1 MSLSILNS
9 VSSLIAE
16 NSLSQTAASQQ
27 KVLQELSSGLR
38 INTSSDDAAGLM
50 IATGLQANT
59 AALAQSYANANN
71 GISLLQVADG
81 ALSQVTSL
89 LNRAITLAT
98 ESASSELTS
107 QQRSA
112 VDTEYQSILAEIV
125 QIGTNTQF
133 NGTQVF
139 TDGNSSPVTLT
150 SGNGGT
156 TLTSN
161 IDPADSLSGSLTL
174 TTVVPG
180 NPGVT
185 QGVATQDYGWISLG
199 TITPGATL
207 TGGLTVNS
215 TTPGSNAVTSG
226 INVVNN
232 SDGSIFIPISNSAD
246 ALSGSLTVSTVVPG
260 TSGAA
265 QSISLVN
272 SSSNTLIG
280 SVDPADTLSGTLS
293 VTSTTAATGGVQ
305 SAMSLTSGGGGTT
318 ITGTIPPADSLG
330 GSLTITSTIPQS
342 GGVSSAVSLTNG
354 SSITGNVG
362 NGNTLS
368 GSVTFTSTTAAS
380 GGVSSGVT
388 LTNNGATI
396 TGHIT
401 SGDAVNGSVTV
412 TSTIPKPQTPT
423 FSASGS
429 GSSEAITSSVITTGV
444 PLAGTLLINST
455 YIDRSGAIE
464 WSGTQKTTTGTVNL
478 ANYQNLASSNVALA
492 SMAATQLGLDLT
504 TSLGAITG
512 NSYTATLSGGVLTI
526 KTSNPWWTQA
536 SDNSGGL
543 LTNTDPSNG
552 GSVIWLP
559 GDPLTGTTLSGTMA
573 FFFQPD
579 NGGGARRSNIS
590 VNSANYQGLTS
601 GNSIAV
607 ANALSQLSK
616 DMTAQCVSGTTLTA
630 TITSV
635 QGENYLVITSNEMG
649 AYAGQTSLWSRGY
662 NAGEQMS
669 VGSGDVAF
677 SVSGSG
683 TSQVITSSAI
693 ATGTTLSGTL
703 VVNSTGTA
711 KTDGQIPSATLNLSN
726 YGGLSSSNAA
736 TASAAATQLAADLTT
751 ALKPSTGSTY
761 TATMSGGVLTI
772 KSGNAGSSQS
782 LDFISSGGGKI
793 LTSANPLIAG
803 ATLGG
808 NFKILADGTSFNLSF
823 NKYAGLTSLDAST
836 RNQALQ
842 KLSQDI
848 TMFTW
853 VDTTASINS
862 NGNLVLTVGGSDT
875 ISDSGNEFQTLAG
888 QTAGE
893 QLSLG
898 SQSAQ
903 EVFNNLP
910 VSTPTAV
917 TLSNVATANL
927 QTTLQSQ
934 LGSNYA
940 VTYNNSTGAL
950 NIGISS
956 AGKSAGIT
964 SIAESSN
971 SLQQKTPVVNPV
983 STPTVV
989 NLNGV
994 TSANLLSTLQSALNS
1009 SIYSVNY
1016 NSSTGALTVS
1026 ETSAAQSAGTTISST
1041 TNNLQQ
1047 TTPVV
1052 AAQVTPVTVNLNGV
1066 STSSL
1071 QSKLSTALGPNY
1083 TVGYNSGTGALS
1095 ISISATGT
1103 AAGVKTIAFSGSPT
1117 QTTPIVGGTSVTKNV
1132 DLTGVTSS
1140 NLLTTLQNDLGAGY
1154 NVTYDTNSGALNI
1167 SAVAGGTTLSANSG
1181 TAQETGPGS
1190 PEVDTPTN
1198 IDLTGQTG
1206 ATLANYL
1213 SNQLAWWNYSVTQD
1227 SNGVTVSPMW
1237 WDQMIYGIQS
1247 VKATNVQAFETTPA
1261 VQPVT
1266 TPTNIN
1272 LTGVATSDLQQTI
1285 QNALG
1290 SDYGVYY
1297 DTNSG
1302 FLEVYLNWGNQDN
1315 YSTFS
1320 TSSTLQQNTGSS
1332 APVNTSS
1339 TINLTGVSP
1348 TNLESS
1354 IVSQLG
1360 SAAGNYDVHYDTNS
1374 GALSI
1379 ALSSAGTNSG
1389 IQSITSNTSGLT
1401 ETAPDGTIGLSAMR
1415 IFTSDGTT
1423 NGGYSLDVTV
1433 GSLTTASLG
1442 KSNGSAGTDL
1452 SSTNLNSQ
1460 TSAAS
1465 ALSLITA
1472 AVGGISSQRGV
1483 VGANINRLSATA
1495 SNIGTEQVNLTAAS
1509 NSILNADL
1517 GKTVANMTQY
1527 NILQSTGM
1535 AALQQSNQ
1543 AQQAVLKLLQ

>member
-9 VSSLIAE
+9 VSSLVAE
-16 NSLSQTAASQQ
+16 NSLNQTAVGLQ
-27 KVLQELSSGLR
+27 KALLQLSTGLK
-38 INTSSDDAAGLM
+38 INSSADDAAGLD
-50 IATGLQANT
+50 IASGLQANV
-59 AALAQSYANANN
+59 AALVQSYTNANN
-71 GISLLQVADG
+71 GVSFLQVADG
-81 ALSQVTSL
+81 ALAQVTTL
-89 LNRAITLAT
+89 LNRAVTLAT
-98 ESASSELTS
+98 ESASSGLTS
-107 QQRSA
+107 QQRDA
-112 VDTEYQSILAEIV
+112 VNTEYQSILSEID
-125 QIGTNTQF
+125 QIGSATQF

-139 TDGNSSPVTLT
+139 TDGNSSQISLASNGTALT
-150 SGNGGT
+150 GT
-156 TLTSN
+156 IAPGDT
-161 IDPADSLSGSLTL
+161 LSGSLTL
-174 TTVVPG
+174 TTTVPG
-180 NPGVT
+180 DPGVT
-185 QGVATQDYGWISLG
+185 QNVAAQDYGWISIG
-199 TITPGATL
+199 TITPGAAL

-215 TTPGSNAVTSG
+215 ITSGSSAVTSAV
-226 INVVNN
+226 NVVNN
-232 SDGSIFIPISNSAD
+232 GDGTIFIPINNSTD
-246 ALSGSLTVSTVVPG
+246 TLSGTLTLSTVVPG

-265 QSISLVN
+265 QDISLVN
-272 SSSNTLIG
+272 NGSGTLIG
-280 SVDPADTLSGTLS
+280 SINPADTLSGSLS
-293 VTSTTAATGGVQ
+293 VTSTTSATGGVQ

-330 GSLTITSTIPQS
+330 GSLTVTSTIPQS
-342 GGVSSAVSLTNG
+342 GGVSSAVTLANG
-354 SSITGNVG
+354 ASITGNVA
-362 NGNTLS
+362 NGNTLT

-401 SGDAVNGSVTV
+401 SGDTVSGTITV

-429 GSSEAITSSVITTGV
+429 GSSEAITSSVITAGV

-455 YIDRSGAIE
+455 YVDSSGI
-464 WSGTQKTTTGTVNL
+464 GTATGTVNL
-478 ANYQNLASSNVALA
+478 ANYQNLSSSDAFTASAAANQLA
-492 SMAATQLGLDLT
+492 YDLT
-504 TSLGAITG
+504 SSLGAKTG
-512 NSYTATLSGGVLTI
+512 DSYTATISGGVLTI
-526 KTSNPWWTQA
+526 KPWTPWDSASTEVQMCYSSPTQ
-536 SDNSGGL
+536 SY
-543 LTNTDPSNG
+543 TTPWVTT
-552 GSVIWLP
+552 GSV
-559 GDPLTGTTLSGTMA
+559 LSGPMS

-579 NGGGARRSNIS
+579 NGGGSRRSTIS
-590 VNSANYQGLTS
+590 LDSANYQGLTS
-601 GNSIAV
+601 SNSIA
-607 ANALSQLSK
+607 AADALSRLNK
-616 DMTAQCVSGTTLTA
+616 DIAAQCVSGTQIVVTLD
-630 TITSV
+630 
-635 QGENYLVITSNEMG
+635 SNKNLLFTTNETGSMSPFSG
-649 AYAGQTSLWSRGY
+649 LTMTY
-662 NAGEQMS
+662 NTGEQMS
-669 VGSGDVAF
+669 VGTGNIAF
-677 SVSGSG
+677 TVSGSG

-772 KSGNAGSSQS
+772 NSGNAGSSQS

-793 LTSANPLIAG
+793 LTSANPLVAG

-862 NGNLVLTVGGSDT
+862 KGDLVLTVGGSDT

-903 EVFNNLP
+903 ETFNNLP
-910 VSTPTAV
+910 VITPTTI

-927 QTTLQSQ
+927 QSTLQSQ
-934 LGSNYA
+934 LGSNYRVIYSA
-940 VTYNNSTGAL
+940 GTGGL
-950 NIGISS
+950 NISISS
-956 AGKSAGIT
+956 AGSSAGIT
-964 SIAESSN
+964 TIAESSN
-971 SLQQKTPVVNPV
+971 ALQQKTPVVNPV

-994 TSANLLSTLQSALNS
+994 TSANLLSTLQSALSS
-1009 SIYSVNY
+1009 SIYSVSY

-1026 ETSAAQSAGTTISST
+1026 ETGAALAAGTTITST

-1047 TTPVV
+1047 TTPTV

-1066 STSSL
+1066 STANL
-1071 QSKLSTALGPNY
+1071 QSKLSTALGSNY
-1083 TVGYNSGTGALS
+1083 TVGYNTSTGALS
-1095 ISISATGT
+1095 IAISATGT
-1103 AAGVKTIAFSGSPT
+1103 ANGVKSIAFSGSPT

-1140 NLLTTLQNDLGAGY
+1140 NLLATLQNDLGSSY
-1154 NVTYDTNSGALNI
+1154 NVTYDTTSGALNI
-1167 SAVAGGTTLSANSG
+1167 SAKVAGTTLTANNG
-1181 TAQETGPGS
+1181 NAQQTGPGT

-1206 ATLANYL
+1206 ASLASYL
-1213 SNQLAWWNYSVTQD
+1213 SNQLPWWNYTVTQD
-1227 SNGVTVSPMW
+1227 ANGVTVSPQW
-1237 WDQMIYGIQS
+1237 WDQMVYGIQS
-1247 VKATNVQAFETTPA
+1247 VKATNVQAYETTPA
-1261 VQPVT
+1261 VPPTT

-1290 SDYGVYY
+1290 SDYGVFY
-1297 DTNSG
+1297 DTGGG
-1302 FLEVYLNWGNQDN
+1302 FLEIYLNWGNQDGV
-1315 YSTFS
+1315 SSFS
-1320 TSSTLQQNTGSS
+1320 TSSTVQQNTGRV
-1332 APVNTSS
+1332 APVSTSS
-1339 TINLTGVSP
+1339 TINLTGVST
-1348 TNLESS
+1348 TNLASS

-1360 SAAGNYDVHYDTNS
+1360 SAASNYNVSYDTNS
-1374 GALSI
+1374 GALNI
-1379 ALSSAGTNSG
+1379 ALSTTGATSG
-1389 IQSITSNTSGLT
+1389 IQSITANTSGFI
-1401 ETAPDGTIGLSAMR
+1401 ETAPAGTTGLSAMN

-1423 NGGYSLDVTV
+1423 NGSTSLDVTV
-1433 GSLTTASLG
+1433 GSLTTANLG
-1442 KSNGSAGTDL
+1442 KSSATTGVNL
-1452 SSTNLNSQ
+1452 ASTNLNSQ
-1460 TSAAS
+1460 AGAAS
-1465 ALSLITA
+1465 ALNLIAA
-1472 AVGGISSQRGV
+1472 AVDGISSQRGT
-1483 VGANINRLSATA
+1483 VGANINRLLATA
-1495 SNIGTEQVNLTAAS
+1495 NNIGTEQINLTSAS
-1509 NSILNADL
+1509 NSILNADI
-1517 GKTVANMTQY
+1517 GKTIANMTQY

-1535 AALQQSNQ
+1535 AAMQQSNQ